1 MLTRT
6 LFILSMLAA
15 LASAQLNPQRLDEQ
29 AQAYFDAGKFNGT
42 VLVAKDGRPVL
53 SKGYGMA
60 NFEWNIPNTPDT
72 KFRLGS
78 ITKQF
83 TAMTLL
89 LLEQQGKLKLT
100 DPVCNYVDPCPET
113 WKPIT
118 LHQVVTHTA
127 GIPNFTS
134 FPDYASTMM
143 LKSPPAESLKKFRD
157 KPLDFDPG
165 TKFNYSNSGFVL
177 LGYIIEK
184 VAGEPYE
191 DYLRKNVLDPLGMKD
206 TGYDHGETVLP
217 KRAAGYV
224 NGKTL
229 ANAAIIDMSIP
240 HAAGSLYSTTLDL
253 MKWDA
258 AQSAGKLL
266 TPENYQR
273 YYTPVK
279 NNYAYGLNVQT
290 KNGVEQI
297 SHGGGINGFATMII
311 RVPSQRL
318 LVVTLSNVLPS
329 DAGKL
334 ADNLISLSLG
344 KEVEK
349 PVKIVE
355 IPMSA
360 DKLKQYVGEYELS
373 PTFILTITLEG
384 DQLITQAT
392 GQGKVPIYAKAEDIF
407 FPKIMEA
414 ELTFEK
420 DATGKVTGLTLFQGG
435 RRTPAKK
442 R

>member
-6 LFILSMLAA
+6 LLILSMLAA

-100 DPVCNYVDPCPET
+100 DPVCKYVDPCPET

-127 GIPNFTS
+127 GIPNFTA

-206 TGYDHGETVLP
+206 TGYDDAATVLP

-229 ANAAIIDMSIP
+229 ANAAFIDMSIP

-273 YYTPVK
+273 YYTPLK
-279 NNYAYGLNVQT
+279 NDYAYGLNVQT
-290 KNGVEQI
+290 KNGVQQI

-311 RVPSQRL
+311 RVPSERL

-334 ADNLISLSLG
+334 ADNLINLSLG

-349 PVKIVE
+349 PTKIVE

-373 PTFILTITLEG
+373 PTFILTITLEDG
-384 DQLITQAT
+384 QLITQAT
-392 GQGKVPIYAKAEDIF
+392 GQGKVPVFAKAEDIF

-414 ELTFEK
+414 ELIFEK
-420 DATGKVTGLTLFQGG
+420 DATGKVTGLTLSQGG

>member
-1 MLTRT
+1 MLTRLLLAAT
-6 LFILSMLAA
+6 LLAA
-15 LASAQLNPQRLDEQ
+15 LASAQLNPQRLEAQ

-83 TAMTLL
+83 TAMAML
-89 LLEQQGKLKLT
+89 LLEQQGKLKMT
-100 DPVCNYVDPCPET
+100 DPVCNYVDPCPAT

-118 LHQVVTHTA
+118 LHHVVTHTA
-127 GIPNFTS
+127 GIPNFTA
-134 FPDYASTMM
+134 FPDYRSTMM
-143 LKSPPAESLKKFRD
+143 LNTPPAESLKKFRD

-184 VAGEPYE
+184 VSGQSYE
-191 DYLRKNVLDPLGMKD
+191 DYLRKNILAPLGMSD

-217 KRAAGYV
+217 KRAAGYEHS
-224 NGKTL
+224 KTL
-229 ANAAIIDMSIP
+229 VNAPIIDMSIP

-273 YYTPVK
+273 YYTPIK

-311 RVPSQRL
+311 RVPSEHL

-329 DAGKL
+329 SAGKL
-334 ADNLISLSLG
+334 ADDLINLSLG

-349 PVKIVE
+349 PAKNVE
-355 IPMSA
+355 ISMTA
-360 DKLKQYVGEYELS
+360 DKLKQYTGDYELS
-373 PTFILTITLEG
+373 PTFILTVTLEDG
-384 DQLITQAT
+384 QLITQAT
-392 GQGKVPIYAKAEDIF
+392 GQGKIPIFAKAENVF
-407 FPKIMEA
+407 FPKVMEA
-414 ELTFEK
+414 ELIFEK
-420 DATGKVTGLTLFQGG
+420 DASGNVTGLTLVQGG
-435 RRTPAKK
+435 RRMPAKK

>member
-1 MLTRT
+1 MLTR
-6 LFILSMLAA
+6 LILILSMLAA
-15 LASAQLNPQRLDEQ
+15 LAAAQLNPQRLDEQ

-60 NFEWNIPNTPDT
+60 NFEWSIPNTPDT

-100 DPVCNYVDPCPET
+100 DPVCKYVDPCPET

-118 LHQVVTHTA
+118 LHHVVTHTA

-191 DYLRKNVLDPLGMKD
+191 DYLRKNILDPLGMKD

-229 ANAAIIDMSIP
+229 ANAAIIDLSIP
-240 HAAGSLYSTTLDL
+240 HAA
-253 MKWDA
+253 A
-258 AQSAGKLL
+258 
-266 TPENYQR
+266 
-273 YYTPVK
+273 
-279 NNYAYGLNVQT
+279 
-290 KNGVEQI
+290 
-297 SHGGGINGFATMII
+297 FAKSG
-311 RVPSQRL
+311 VPSGVISDPGYSPQR
-318 LVVTLSNVLPS
+318 
-329 DAGKL
+329 
-334 ADNLISLSLG
+334 
-344 KEVEK
+344 
-349 PVKIVE
+349 
-355 IPMSA
+355 
-360 DKLKQYVGEYELS
+360 
-373 PTFILTITLEG
+373 
-384 DQLITQAT
+384 
-392 GQGKVPIYAKAEDIF
+392 
-407 FPKIMEA
+407 
-414 ELTFEK
+414 
-420 DATGKVTGLTLFQGG
+420 
-435 RRTPAKK
+435 
-442 R
+442 